1 MHGDTVDLHGA
12 TVVEGVQIVKDILR
26 DGNYSP
32 SRPLRIIT
40 GRGTHSVNGVGVLAP
55 AVKSALLGDGWAVGS
70 FEGGLVV
77 RGKSAWRTL

>member
-1 MHGDTVDLHGA
+1 MA
-12 TVVEGVQIVKDILR
+12 TTLLVNLLP
-26 DGNYSP
+26 SP
-32 SRPLRIIT
+32 ASPLYLIYAIARPLRIIT